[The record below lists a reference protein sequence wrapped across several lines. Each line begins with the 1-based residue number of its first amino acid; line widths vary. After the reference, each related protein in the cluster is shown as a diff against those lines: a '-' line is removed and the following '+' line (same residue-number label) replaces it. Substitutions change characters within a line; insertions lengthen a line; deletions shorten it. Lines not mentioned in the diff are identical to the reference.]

1 MAKGKVNT
9 EKVKTSFGKKRT
21 GKAKNTNTPK
31 AKKVKKYKGQGR

>member
-1 MAKGKVNT
+1 MAKVKVNT
-9 EKVKTSFGKKRT
+9 EKVKRSFGKKRT